1 MVATSTL
8 TRAALALT
16 MLFGA
21 LAAAAQ
27 ACSYNGAPLLAFVL
41 PPAGCA
47 IPCWQH
53 IRPGETLSGEAMQR
67 LRTHPWV
74 GKVRTQLSSLHNDGW
89 VTWDWSGA
97 QPDFSGPGSD
107 RLSMDYGVVRSVTI
121 RSGIVLGDLWLALGP
136 PAWVVQH
143 RGDHAMSLEA
153 VFPDLALA
161 AWVDWR
167 CGGRA
172 SAIWRAPVTLVW
184 YSWRPQPGTA
194 PGSQAALAHC
204 EGANQ

>member
-1 MVATSTL
+1 MVVSSGVI
-8 TRAALALT
+8 RVALALT
-16 MLFGA
+16 TLFSL

-27 ACSYNGAPLLAFVL
+27 AGSYDGAALLAFTL
-41 PPAGCA
+41 PPPGCA
-47 IPCWQH
+47 VPCWQH
-53 IRPGETLSGEAMQR
+53 IRPGATPSREAVEQ
-67 LRTHPWV
+67 LRAHPWV
-74 GKVRTQLSSLHNDGW
+74 GRVHTQLSSLNDDGW

-97 QPDFSGPGSD
+97 QPDFSGPGAD
-107 RLSMDYGVVRSVTI
+107 RLSTDYGIVRSLTI
-121 RSGIVLGDLWLALGP
+121 RSAITFGDLWLALGA

-161 AWVDWR
+161 AWIDWR

-194 PGSQAALAHC
+194 PGSQAALAQC
-204 EGANQ
+204 KGANP